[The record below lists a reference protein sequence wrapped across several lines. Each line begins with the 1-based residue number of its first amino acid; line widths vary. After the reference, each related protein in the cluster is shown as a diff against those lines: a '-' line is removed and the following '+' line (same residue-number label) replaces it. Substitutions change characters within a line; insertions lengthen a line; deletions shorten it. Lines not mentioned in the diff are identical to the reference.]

1 MSQGQERGKL
11 QFRVNG
17 YTGID
22 LLFSWVYSY
31 RRMAKRIA
39 RKAMRTGAP
48 FCDHSPSDVDLLILL
63 PDGAYRVTDEKG
75 NVEPYSGRVTNVGL

>member
-1 MSQGQERGKL
+1 MSNKQTLE
-11 QFRVNG
+11 FNVVG

-22 LLFSWVYSY
+22 TFFGFIYTH

-48 FCDHSPSDVDLLILL
+48 FADAVPEDDTLLLIL
-63 PDGAYRVTDEKG
+63 PDNTYRIIDESG
-75 NVEPYSGRVTNVGL
+75 NVEQYTGEVTRIGL